1 MSDNRGEFTLEELLR
16 AKRRERPSP
25 EFWTRF
31 ERELKSKQRL
41 LIQKELARET
51 RLKSPG
57 ARLFKV
63 GAYSA
68 AWGAAAVALYLG
80 FNTPVGEGEGAVA
93 QSEAPPAASAK
104 PTFEVASV
112 QESNASRETSTGLQE
127 FATLAQPSRPRVI
140 VEQSPAAM
148 AAAPTP
154 SQISAL
160 ETIAALEETIRSK
173 RATQQNA
180 SPRYQFVSSTGLFE
194 SEAVPTE
201 EANLDGIW
209 DFETAYLLGKYADP
223 FTGTLETMQHN
234 NQSLSEIQSVN
245 FSQIESA
252 LSNQGSRR
260 SKTFDAVSVRF

>member
-1 MSDNRGEFTLEELLR
+1 MSDNRGEFTLEDLLR
-16 AKRRERPSP
+16 AKRRERPNP
-25 EFWTRF
+25 EFWSRF
-31 ERELKSKQRL
+31 EREFRSKQRL

-68 AWGAAAVALYLG
+68 AWGAAALAIYLG
-80 FNTPVGEGEGAVA
+80 FNTPVGEDSVA
-93 QSEAPPAASAK
+93 QSQPQPAAAARPS
-104 PTFEVASV
+104 FEVA
-112 QESNASRETSTGLQE
+112 NAQDAPASLEPSTGLQE

-140 VEQSPAAM
+140 VEQTPAVASL
-148 AAAPTP
+148 AKAPTP

-160 ETIAALEETIRSK
+160 ETIAALEETIRSN

-209 DFETAYLLGKYADP
+209 NFETAYLLGKYADP
-223 FTGTLETMQHN
+223 ITGTLDTLQHN
-234 NQSLSEIQSVN
+234 NQPLSEIQSVN

-252 LSNQGSRR
+252 LSNQGRRR
-260 SKTFDAVSVRF
+260 SKSFDAVTVRF